1 MTHSDIKTKFLIE
14 YDKANITSSYPS
26 LTDYEIAT
34 LLDKAY
40 YALINQKVTGN
51 NPRQAGFESDN
62 KAIEDIQPLIVTK
75 LIPKVAEHSHVEN
88 DVTYNIPSDYLYY
101 VQSKMKVGYNVNG
114 QTTYS
119 STDVELVSHE
129 LAKKYMCTTHNKPWV
144 EVPVCYIE
152 DNEITALTDP
162 ILHTPGDLDL
172 TYIKQFKKFAL
183 PIDPSEEPDPST
195 DPEVDPT
202 DDPTIDPDTEEIVWT
217 ITVDAKTT
225 TFYSKTNTAEVKVV
239 CINNKGELG
248 TYKSYINEDDN
259 DGYITKVSENKFNI
273 NSSATDY
280 RNINITFVCDQDTS
294 KKTTRTFQFK
304 YYTSSVI
311 PTPTPTPTPGSDEYV
326 DMGLSVLWANK
337 NVGADNEYSYGTY
350 YSDKE
355 IPSGYRLPTI
365 GECIELSLHT
375 TSTADKG
382 YRYKSKLTNNEILIP
397 SSGWYDIYANA
408 YSDLNRFTYTWLAD
422 VKNYHNVACRY
433 NSSGNDPIIRELTNV
448 KVPIRLV
455 QEKDLPVDN
464 NLATTFMWGFDDEVA
479 PEGINFAD
487 SSVDK
492 PWQCYNH
499 IVIFPAGPIGASEFY
514 ANPNVTVDVR
524 LYDNNTT
531 VVSGHLENLLASDI
545 AKYPANVHNGKST
558 GLIFVPNETITEN
571 TFRLGKRY
579 SIVIPQGAYKSST
592 GITPRQVL
600 TNTIV

>member
-280 RNINITFVCDQDTS
+280 RNIDITFVCDQDTS

-311 PTPTPTPTPGSDEYV
+311 PTPTPTPTSDEYV
-326 DMGLSVLWANK
+326 DLGLSVKWARYNM
-337 NVGADNEYSYGTY
+337 GAST
-350 YSDKE
+350 
-355 IPSGYRLPTI
+355 PSGYGSYYI
-365 GECIELSLHT
+365 WGS
-375 TSTADKG
+375 
-382 YRYKSKLTNNEILIP
+382 NNPPIYNL
-397 SSGWYDIYANA
+397 SSGDSICGTMYDNA
-408 YSDLNRFTYTWLAD
+408 TQNWGQNWRMPTNSQINELIKFCEFKVCILDGHTGLKATSKKNGNSIFLPFSGRYDTTKHGLEKYGFYWTGD
-422 VKNYHNVACRY
+422 VKNITQAIYVGVVDGDDTRKLYISAAIADTDKCCIRPITT
-433 NSSGNDPIIRELTNV
+433 SSGSSSSGCSGSSCSSNCANNSTGSSCSNCASSCSSSCKTQCDFNCAATCKSHCGGSCNDSCGGTCTYLSAGTGCSGCAR
-448 KVPIRLV
+448 
-455 QEKDLPVDN
+455 
-464 NLATTFMWGFDDEVA
+464 
-479 PEGINFAD
+479 
-487 SSVDK
+487 S
-492 PWQCYNH
+492 CYNRCYT
-499 IVIFPAGPIGASEFY
+499 SCSY
-514 ANPNVTVDVR
+514 ACS
-524 LYDNNTT
+524 NNCE
-531 VVSGHLENLLASDI
+531 SSC
-545 AKYPANVHNGKST
+545 VHGSK
-558 GLIFVPNETITEN
+558 
-571 TFRLGKRY
+571 
-579 SIVIPQGAYKSST
+579 
-592 GITPRQVL
+592 
-600 TNTIV
+600 